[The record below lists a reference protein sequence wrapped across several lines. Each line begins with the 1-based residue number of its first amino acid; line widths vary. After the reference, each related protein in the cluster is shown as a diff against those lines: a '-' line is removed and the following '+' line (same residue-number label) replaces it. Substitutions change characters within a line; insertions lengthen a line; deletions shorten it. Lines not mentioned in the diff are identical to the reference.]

1 MRTDIENLDALMLLT
16 QERIK
21 GMQENPKLGSARKVQ
36 ALVNRRRCKPLLP
49 GIIGDVYPDSSN

>member
-36 ALVNRRRCKPLLP
+36 ALVKSSPLQTPSAWHHWRC
-49 GIIGDVYPDSSN
+49 VS